1 VARIETAPRSRR
13 GWLFAAA
20 GLLVVGIVIV
30 AFGLRRPPQMGTDE
44 RAFRTVDAL
53 YTAVRARDLAR
64 VGDCEARLRGH
75 RDAGRLP
82 AGAAEFL
89 DTVIR
94 DARADRW
101 QAATERL
108 YDFMTAQRREGP

>member
-1 VARIETAPRSRR
+1 LV
-13 GWLFAAA
+13 AAA
-20 GLLVVGIVIV
+20 GLLVVGVVLI
-30 AFGLRRPPQMGTDE
+30 AFGLRRPPQLGTDE
-44 RAFRTVDAL
+44 RAYRTVDAL
-53 YTAVRARDLAR
+53 YTAVRSRDLTW
-64 VGDCEARLRGH
+64 VGECEARLHGH

-82 AGAAEFL
+82 AAAAEFL

-108 YDFMTAQRREGP
+108 YEFMTAQRRDGAN